1 MEKNTNDILILK
13 LQRQIADKKK
23 SLANVKRFSPIT
35 NMSLELFGQRYNLN
49 VIDTNTI
56 LFIKGL
62 LLSIQA
68 NVEQTIVVSGFTI
81 SDWLSDL
88 DNRYTILNVKTEE
101 SKLKTMEDKLSKLL
115 SKEAQA
121 EIEIAKIM
129 SELNA

>member
-56 LFIKGL
+56 LFIKGF